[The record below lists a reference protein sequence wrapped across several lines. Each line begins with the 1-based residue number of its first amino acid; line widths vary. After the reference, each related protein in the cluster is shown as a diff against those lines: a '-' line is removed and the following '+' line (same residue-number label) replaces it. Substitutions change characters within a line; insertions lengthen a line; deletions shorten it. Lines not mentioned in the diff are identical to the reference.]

1 VNLPEHGF
9 HLRFEAR
16 SQCLRLIEVYD
27 PSRVHCRYNGALVD
41 GGASAVTLQR
51 VSALFGPTFPGEM
64 CSERGLVALHYPGLT
79 FLFAG
84 VTTAHAHGQA
94 ARIVLCAPAAHAGGT
109 HARLDAVLAAAPP
122 PPPAGAPPPLRVMLG
137 VGLRVGHA
145 GGALPFGCSP
155 QDLVAELGPPSASMV
170 KGSDA
175 MLIHA
180 LPGQLQASG
189 TGDYFLTWWDRGLDV
204 LVDGEARR
212 QRCVQACML
221 ARVALTLRCCCA
233 QTHRAKKFVLH
244 TNSACH
250 PEFGAYTKA
259 SFVLETPRGA
269 TLDADAR
276 WEARDAPQPAHAARA
291 DAAALRGANAGGA
304 GGAGAQ
310 RAPGGVLRP
319 RGPRRRGQ
327 PVRAAAD
334 FRVRLQRRG
343 VRGAAQRA
351 AGQCDAVRAAAPRRR
366 CLRAARRHA
375 ARHAAACAVTSRF
388 GEQQL
393 YAKHCNTHTHTL
405 RYLRVCVASRIAL
418 RTPECLLIFR
428 PPQLQRAPLPRIR
441 LLARNTGTRHA
452 ARSAL
457 PWRTAVMRWTA

>member
-1 VNLPEHGF
+1 MVVNLPEHGF

-16 SQCLRLIEVYD
+16 SQCLRLIEVHD
-27 PSRVHCRYNGALVD
+27 PTRVHCRYNGALVD

-64 CSERGLVALHYPGLT
+64 CAERGLVALHYPGLT
-79 FLFAG
+79 FLFVG

-122 PPPAGAPPPLRVMLG
+122 APPAGAPPPLRVMLG

-212 QRCVQACML
+212 QQCMHARCA
-221 ARVALTLRCCCA
+221 ALTL
-233 QTHRAKKFVLH
+233 L
-244 TNSACH
+244 
-250 PEFGAYTKA
+250 
-259 SFVLETPRGA
+259 L
-269 TLDADAR
+269 
-276 WEARDAPQPAHAARA
+276 RA
-291 DAAALRGANAGGA
+291 DA
-304 GGAGAQ
+304 
-310 RAPGGVLRP
+310 P
-319 RGPRRRGQ
+319 REE
-327 PVRAAAD
+327 VRAAHQLGVPP
-334 FRVRLQRRG
+334 RIWRLHQG
-343 VRGAAQRA
+343 ELCSGDAARSD
-351 AGQCDAVRAAAPRRR
+351 AGRRR
-366 CLRAARRHA
+366 ALGGTRR
-375 ARHAAACAVTSRF
+375 AAACAR
-388 GEQQL
+388 
-393 YAKHCNTHTHTL
+393 C
-405 RYLRVCVASRIAL
+405 
-418 RTPECLLIFR
+418 
-428 PPQLQRAPLPRIR
+428 
-441 LLARNTGTRHA
+441 TR
-452 ARSAL
+452 
-457 PWRTAVMRWTA
+457 